1 MPTHQVDLHPP
12 LARTTEASMLP
23 PTPTRPMMWVRAC
36 SSSRPST
43 TSSSLRPTCA
53 PPLPGTEG
61 MPTSEIGMAVYRLIS
76 SGGTNRTGRTQE
88 GASTV
93 EMART
98 KMSAVVADM
107 WARSTTQ
114 ERRSLWRRLQAWTTE
129 RGLGMNADSACLFVA
144 ATGVRPQGQLA
155 YTKALS
161 ASFGAMGFE
170 NHPLRVLAKALRGGG
185 AAIPENQATPI
196 ERRKLVSWA
205 RQQQASVRL
214 AVLVAWKTASRWA
227 EAASLSSVQFL
238 LVTQREVVVDWFQ
251 TPKGRTQDPFK
262 ASRFAVIQGPLTAE
276 IAVLYAKCAPFAPLS
291 TVTTSALDALWG
303 QSAQMQGYTAHS
315 IKRGAVKHLLPLLTS
330 GKLSPHLID
339 RLTKHEEEGGPGTL
353 SRTTLRYAGGDVDLA
368 RALETGKVTK
378 HL

>member
-1 MPTHQVDLHPP
+1 
-12 LARTTEASMLP
+12 
-23 PTPTRPMMWVRAC
+23 
-36 SSSRPST
+36 
-43 TSSSLRPTCA
+43 
-53 PPLPGTEG
+53 
-61 MPTSEIGMAVYRLIS
+61 
-76 SGGTNRTGRTQE
+76 
-88 GASTV
+88 
-93 EMART
+93 
-98 KMSAVVADM
+98 
-107 WARSTTQ
+107 
-114 ERRSLWRRLQAWTTE
+114 
-129 RGLGMNADSACLFVA
+129 
-144 ATGVRPQGQLA
+144 
-155 YTKALS
+155 
-161 ASFGAMGFE
+161 MGFE

-205 RQQQASVRL
+205 RQQQSSVRL

-227 EAASLSSVQFL
+227 EAANLSSVQFL
-238 LVTQREVVVDWFQ
+238 LVTQKEVIVDWFQ

-291 TVTTSALDALWG
+291 ALTTSALDALWG
-303 QSAQMQGYTAHS
+303 QSTQMQGYTAHS
-315 IKRGAVKHLLPLLTS
+315 IKRGAVKHLLP
-330 GKLSPHLID
+330 SPHLID

>member
-1 MPTHQVDLHPP
+1 
-12 LARTTEASMLP
+12 
-23 PTPTRPMMWVRAC
+23 
-36 SSSRPST
+36 
-43 TSSSLRPTCA
+43 
-53 PPLPGTEG
+53 
-61 MPTSEIGMAVYRLIS
+61 
-76 SGGTNRTGRTQE
+76 
-88 GASTV
+88 
-93 EMART
+93 
-98 KMSAVVADM
+98 MSAVVADM

-205 RQQQASVRL
+205 RQQQSSVRL

-227 EAASLSSVQFL
+227 EAANLSSVQFL
-238 LVTQREVVVDWFQ
+238 LVTQKEVVVDWFQ

-291 TVTTSALDALWG
+291 ALTTSALDALWG
-303 QSAQMQGYTAHS
+303 QSTQMQGYTAHS